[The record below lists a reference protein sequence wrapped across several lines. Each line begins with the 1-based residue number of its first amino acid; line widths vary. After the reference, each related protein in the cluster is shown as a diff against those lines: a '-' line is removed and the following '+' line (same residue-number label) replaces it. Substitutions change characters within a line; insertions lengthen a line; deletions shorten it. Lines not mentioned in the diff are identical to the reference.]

1 MTEKQTALMQQNK
14 GIYTDL
20 FYMCFPLLAMAIMFY
35 GFRVALLCATA
46 VITANLCDRLVAL
59 LRRTSYTK
67 HEWSSEAFAF
77 MLTLLMPA
85 TVSYYVVIAGTLAT
99 VMIGKEA
106 FGGYG
111 AYPFHPTA
119 VGYATVAVSWPNQV
133 FQYPEP
139 VLFNALPLGD
149 VSSVTLVE
157 SPLHVLKTGGL
168 PTLDNTKLLL
178 GNYAGPMGITAL
190 LVILACALFLWNR
203 KRIQL
208 HVPVVFLLTCAV
220 IVFFAPR
227 LGDVTP
233 FSMPWTHVADRLNM
247 VKYEIGGGGILFAA
261 VFLLTD
267 PVILPKTRA
276 AQVVYCV
283 LLGIMT
289 MMFRYYGNYETGVC
303 FALLAVNSISGWVER
318 TTQRIVNRKGVIK
331 REC

>member
-1 MTEKQTALMQQNK
+1 MNEKQTALMQRDQ
-14 GIYTDL
+14 GTHTDL
-20 FYMCFPLLAMAIMFY
+20 FYMCLPLLAMAIMFY
-35 GFRVALLCATA
+35 GFRVALLCGTA

-59 LRRTSYTK
+59 LRRRPYQK
-67 HEWSSEAFAF
+67 HEWSSEVFAF

-85 TVSYYVVIAGTLAT
+85 TVSYYVVIAGALAT

-119 VGYATVAVSWPNQV
+119 VGYAVVAVSWPNQM

-139 VLFNALPLGD
+139 ALFSALPIGN
-149 VSSVTLVE
+149 VSGVSLVE
-157 SPLHVLKTGGL
+157 SPLHALKAGGL

-178 GNYAGPMGITAL
+178 GNYAGPMGATAL

-203 KRIQL
+203 KRIRL
-208 HVPVVFLLTCAV
+208 HVPVVFLLTCAA

-227 LGDVTP
+227 LGDIAP
-233 FSMPWTHVADRLNM
+233 FSMPWEHLADRLAM
-247 VKYEIGGGGILFAA
+247 VKYELGSGGILFTAI
-261 VFLLTD
+261 FLLTD
-267 PVILPKTRA
+267 PVTLPKTRV
-276 AQVVYCV
+276 AQVLYAV

-303 FALLAVNSISGWVER
+303 FAMLAVNAVSDWVER
-318 TTQRIVNRKGVIK
+318 NAQRIVNWRGVIK